1 MNRTQLTPSL
11 SVWISVNFLRY
22 DAAAGDDDGGSGG
35 GDGNGVVVSSN
46 ELGVCGLYFPFFC
59 SECDDPNQIPD
70 SQICARTMKNVL
82 LLINFLN
89 VLLRAHELLRSAFH
103 CLCFILKIQFTF
115 LYKNKSFQLNFY
127 FDKICRCVLCVVRF
141 QFKCCERKK
150 TEMIFYSFAN
160 FECGDIF
167 VVLNALKFKQ
177 HYFNTVFLHV
187 RVLCILHSIA
197 ANISVLK
204 GGHQFARQDD

>member
-46 ELGVCGLYFPFFC
+46 ELGVCGLYFSLFC

-89 VLLRAHELLRSAFH
+89 VLLRAHESLRSAFH

-115 LYKNKSFQLNFY
+115 YTKIKVSNLIFISIRFAAASCVSCAFNLNVA
-127 FDKICRCVLCVVRF
+127 R
-141 QFKCCERKK
+141 EKK

-177 HYFNTVFLHV
+177 HYFNTVFCMCGYCAFYT
-187 RVLCILHSIA
+187 R
-197 ANISVLK
+197 
-204 GGHQFARQDD
+204 